1 MKILKKLE
9 SSLFLHYYRFKV
21 KKQFSI
27 IWTGVIA
34 HMVFL
39 FATITSE
46 QVLELGKLAEIT
58 ETNKR
63 I

>member
-1 MKILKKLE
+1 MKF
-9 SSLFLHYYRFKV
+9 SFKV

-34 HMVFL
+34 RMVFL

-46 QVLELGKLAEIT
+46 QVLVLGKIAAIT
-58 ETNKR
+58 ETAKQA
-63 I
+63 